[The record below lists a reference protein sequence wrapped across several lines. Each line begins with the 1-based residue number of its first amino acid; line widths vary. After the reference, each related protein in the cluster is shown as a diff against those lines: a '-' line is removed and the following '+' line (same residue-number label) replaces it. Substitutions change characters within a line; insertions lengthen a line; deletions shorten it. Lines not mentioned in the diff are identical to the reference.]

1 MDFKIRMRELVD
13 KLNEYNYH
21 YYTLDDPIVTD
32 SEYDKVYQELL
43 DLEKQFDFKFNE
55 SPTGRVGGDLLTEFE
70 KHTHIA
76 QLWSLG
82 KAQSFE
88 ELRSWADRI
97 EKEVQS
103 YNNSNSDKL
112 PNIEYVVEYKFDG
125 LTINLTY
132 EDGKFVTAA
141 TRGNGIVGENI
152 TKQALTIKNF
162 PLAIDFEGRMEVQ
175 GEAYMPLDAF
185 DKYNETA
192 DVPLKNARNAAA
204 GALRNLNTTETAKR
218 NLKIFSYNVGYIEG
232 KTFESHIE
240 SLKFLSDERFPV
252 NNYHKL
258 VETIDEVIDEI
269 NFIDDERHN
278 LNYLTDG
285 VVIKVN
291 DIRTREMLGFTNKFP
306 RWALAYKFEA
316 EEVQT
321 KLLDVVWNVGRTGK
335 VTPVA
340 NLEPVEISGAMV
352 QNATLNNVGDINRK
366 GVRIGADV
374 IVRRS
379 NEVIPEIMGT
389 IGDLT
394 DTKEIEIPE
403 VCPSCGTKLVESGA
417 YLICPNQTFCKPQ
430 IVSRIEHFC
439 SRNAMDIEGLSE
451 KTAINLVDILG
462 ISVVYEIYDL
472 TKEKLLQLPLFA
484 DKRAENLLA
493 AIEASKTREL
503 HRFVFALGIPEVGE
517 RTARD
522 ISSKFKTLENIKN
535 ASYEELIEVEGV
547 GDIIAKNVIDFFNRD
562 DIIKMLSEFE
572 KRGVNT
578 IEHEDES
585 TEEGYFNGLTVV
597 ITGSFENYKRDE
609 LKAIIESQGGK
620 CTGSVSKNT
629 DILIAGEKAGSK
641 LDKAI
646 ELGIRIMN
654 IDEFMEVK

>member
-1 MDFKIRMRELVD
+1 
-13 KLNEYNYH
+13 
-21 YYTLDDPIVTD
+21 
-32 SEYDKVYQELL
+32 
-43 DLEKQFDFKFNE
+43 
-55 SPTGRVGGDLLTEFE
+55 
-70 KHTHIA
+70 
-76 QLWSLG
+76 
-82 KAQSFE
+82 
-88 ELRSWADRI
+88 
-97 EKEVQS
+97 
-103 YNNSNSDKL
+103 
-112 PNIEYVVEYKFDG
+112 
-125 LTINLTY
+125 
-132 EDGKFVTAA
+132 
-141 TRGNGIVGENI
+141 
-152 TKQALTIKNF
+152 
-162 PLAIDFEGRMEVQ
+162 
-175 GEAYMPLDAF
+175 
-185 DKYNETA
+185 
-192 DVPLKNARNAAA
+192 
-204 GALRNLNTTETAKR
+204 
-218 NLKIFSYNVGYIEG
+218 
-232 KTFESHIE
+232 
-240 SLKFLSDERFPV
+240 
-252 NNYHKL
+252 
-258 VETIDEVIDEI
+258 
-269 NFIDDERHN
+269 
-278 LNYLTDG
+278 
-285 VVIKVN
+285 
-291 DIRTREMLGFTNKFP
+291 
-306 RWALAYKFEA
+306 
-316 EEVQT
+316 
-321 KLLDVVWNVGRTGK
+321 
-335 VTPVA
+335 
-340 NLEPVEISGAMV
+340 
-352 QNATLNNVGDINRK
+352 
-366 GVRIGADV
+366 
-374 IVRRS
+374 
-379 NEVIPEIMGT
+379 
-389 IGDLT
+389 
-394 DTKEIEIPE
+394 
-403 VCPSCGTKLVESGA
+403 
-417 YLICPNQTFCKPQ
+417 
-430 IVSRIEHFC
+430 
-439 SRNAMDIEGLSE
+439 MDIEGLSE